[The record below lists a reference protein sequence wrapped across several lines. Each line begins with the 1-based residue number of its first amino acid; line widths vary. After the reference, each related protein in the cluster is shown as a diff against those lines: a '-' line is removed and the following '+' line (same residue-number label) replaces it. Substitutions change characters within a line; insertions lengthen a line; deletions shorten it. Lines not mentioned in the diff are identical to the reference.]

1 MSRSTL
7 NRSYGRRK
15 GLDHNGLR
23 RKIIKKIKILI
34 HLKTHLLY
42 VLKPFLRPFGGCCIV
57 EIDAFALRFNGIV

>member
-1 MSRSTL
+1 VE
-7 NRSYGRRK
+7 N
-15 GLDHNGLR
+15 N
-23 RKIIKKIKILI
+23 KKIKILI